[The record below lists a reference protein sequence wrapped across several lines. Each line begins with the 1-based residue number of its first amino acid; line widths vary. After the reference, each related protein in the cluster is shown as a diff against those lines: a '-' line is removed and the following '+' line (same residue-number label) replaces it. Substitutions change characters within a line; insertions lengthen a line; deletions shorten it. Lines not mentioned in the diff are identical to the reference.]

1 MTKIDKASSQ
11 KNHFISVEGKPVV
24 VRQHRTIQKKRL
36 KWPYLLAGGTA
47 IGLLMAGLGL
57 WIAYPTL
64 TYKGVPV
71 RILVHF
77 MEDPAA
83 RRAYFAGN
91 KRGLHNRLK
100 ELGVEE
106 QIKDFYRPQIHDEQ
120 QLDRY
125 IHQLMYDNTGYV
137 GAAYIVDGQGQ
148 LKLQPTLTPEFWRW
162 FKLAKALQLVTDQ
175 EMENG
180 EPYVITPQGSRVP
193 YATISTLYP
202 VADLEKWAAAAGKTI
217 P

>member
-1 MTKIDKASSQ
+1 
-11 KNHFISVEGKPVV
+11 VV
-24 VRQHRTIQKKRL
+24 VRQHSTIQKKRRR
-36 KWPYLLAGGTA
+36 WPIIVAGGTA
-47 IGLLMAGLGL
+47 LSLFVVGMGL

-77 MEDPAA
+77 MEDSAA

-91 KRGLHNRLK
+91 KGGLHNRLK

-106 QIKDFYRPQIHDEQ
+106 QIKDFYRPQFQDEQ
-120 QLDRY
+120 ELDRY
-125 IHQLMYDNTGYV
+125 IHQLMYDNTGYL
-137 GAAYIVDGQGQ
+137 GAAYVVDGEGQ
-148 LKLQPTLTPEFWRW
+148 LQLTPTLTPEFWRW
-162 FKLAKALQLVTDQ
+162 FKLAQALKLVTDQ

-180 EPYVITPQGSRVP
+180 EPYITTPQGRRVP
-193 YATISTLYP
+193 YATISALYP
-202 VADLEKWAAAAGKTI
+202 VSDLEKWAAAAGQPI

>member
-1 MTKIDKASSQ
+1 MTKIDRASR

-24 VRQHRTIQKKRL
+24 VRQRGTIQKKRL
-36 KWPYLLAGGTA
+36 RWPYVLAGGTA
-47 IGLLMAGLGL
+47 IGLLSAALGL
-57 WIAYPTL
+57 WMTYPNL

-71 RILVHF
+71 RILVDF
-77 MEDPAA
+77 VEDSAA

-91 KRGLHNRLK
+91 KRALHNRLK

-106 QIKDFYRPQIHDEQ
+106 QIKDFYRPQFKDEQ
-120 QLDRY
+120 ELDLY

-137 GAAYIVDGQGQ
+137 GAAYIVDGEG
-148 LKLQPTLTPEFWRW
+148 KLQVQPTLTPEFWRW
-162 FKLAKALQLVTDQ
+162 FKLARGLKLVTDQ

-180 EPYVITPQGSRVP
+180 EPYIVTPQGQRVP
-193 YATISTLYP
+193 YTTISALYP
-202 VADLEKWAAAAGKTI
+202 VSDLEKWAAAAGQPI